1 MELFLK
7 KNETFS
13 PTIKDGEILYIPNFK
28 KKNAADL
35 LLKKLE
41 NTIPWRQDKITVY
54 GKTYDQPRLTSLHS
68 IQQKPYSYSNITMHP
83 RAMTNELLQILTEI
97 EDKPGD
103 LAKIEKEMLKING
116 FIKVVS
122 NKIDIDKT
130 IAFGELFRSSA
141 KLQDDDDAYDALAQ
155 AVEDIRD
162 ILKSGGTAAAS
173 NAGGTGGSAGGSSS
187 GENASLNITL
197 RSLNRAIDSL
207 PRKISTAV
215 SSAEITVQPAP

>member
-1 MELFLK
+1 MSITLTKNQVMELFLK

-97 EDKPGD
+97 EHIKPNSYNSVLLNLYRNGKD
-103 LAKIEKEMLKING
+103 SNGWHADNEKELGQNPVIASVSLGASRMFHLKHRYDKSHKCKLLLESGSLLLMKGTTQHFWLHQVPKTKKQLGSRINLT
-116 FIKVVS
+116 FRYIK
-122 NKIDIDKT
+122 
-130 IAFGELFRSSA
+130 
-141 KLQDDDDAYDALAQ
+141 
-155 AVEDIRD
+155 
-162 ILKSGGTAAAS
+162 
-173 NAGGTGGSAGGSSS
+173 
-187 GENASLNITL
+187 
-197 RSLNRAIDSL
+197 
-207 PRKISTAV
+207 
-215 SSAEITVQPAP
+215 